1 MKISHLALNTTIAKQ
16 SSELKE
22 MHDNCIVEV
31 TCEEDTHPPTPPSH
45 VWITLENSIKDR
57 LVMIERNID
66 NKTISDK
73 LEDTSSKI
81 MEEKI
86 TKVGGKH
93 TPLIR

>member
-1 MKISHLALNTTIAKQ
+1 
-16 SSELKE
+16 
-22 MHDNCIVEV
+22 
-31 TCEEDTHPPTPPSH
+31 
-45 VWITLENSIKDR
+45 
-57 LVMIERNID
+57 MIERNID